1 MEKGTTKK
9 TIYLQE
15 GIIMKKQIKNNI
27 KRKALMTGLTA
38 LMGVAPM
45 TAMAREANV
54 NVGDE
59 YASYGYSLDANQRE
73 NTKRLLNANEVV
85 EENEITMTP
94 ETYVSIF
101 GGDPAN
107 IGNIYSSAYVQYE
120 DEGHGVNV
128 DIVTPETILQV
139 SEESYINAAI
149 TSGMEN
155 VNIGIASTVEVTGEG
170 GLAGI
175 YAIQQATGVEVD
187 QEVAQLTNDELAL
200 NSELEDEVALDNPDA
215 TGEETNALT
224 NGLLADIKAE
234 IGKLAQQNNG
244 GVDEGQARDIVINI
258 VNNYGLNLS
267 DETIQQLV
275 DFATRFS
282 NTEIALSPEMQEQL
296 AQLGN
301 TLKEKGGDIWDGIQS
316 TISDPEF
323 QESAGNLWT
332 SFVNFIKNLFSGIFG
347 GSEAT
352 A

>member
-1 MEKGTTKK
+1 MLKN
-9 TIYLQE
+9 I
-15 GIIMKKQIKNNI
+15 KKQAGRQLKT
-27 KRKALMTGLTA
+27 KVALAGITA
-38 LMGVAPM
+38 LVGLAPV
-45 TAMAREANV
+45 TSLAREANV

-73 NTKRLLNANEVV
+73 NTKRLLTADEVLP
-85 EENEITMTP
+85 ENEITMTP

-107 IGNIYSSAYVQYE
+107 IGNIYSSAYVKYE
-120 DEGHGVNV
+120 DEGHGVKV

-139 SEESYINAAI
+139 SEESYVNAAI
-149 TSGMEN
+149 TSGMSD

-187 QEVAQLTNDELAL
+187 PEVAQLTNEELAL
-200 NSELEDEVALDNPDA
+200 NSELGTEVATDNPDA
-215 TGEETNALT
+215 TSDEADALT
-224 NGLLADIKAE
+224 NGLLADIKNEVA
-234 IGKLAQQNNG
+234 KLAQKNNG
-244 GVDEGQARDIVINI
+244 EIADSDARDIVINI

-267 DETIQQLV
+267 DETIQKLI
-275 DFATRFS
+275 DFAKQFS
-282 NTEIALSPEMQEQL
+282 QTEIALSPEMQEQL

-301 TLKEKGGDIWDGIQS
+301 TLKEKGGDIWDGVQS
-316 TISDPEF
+316 TLQDSEF